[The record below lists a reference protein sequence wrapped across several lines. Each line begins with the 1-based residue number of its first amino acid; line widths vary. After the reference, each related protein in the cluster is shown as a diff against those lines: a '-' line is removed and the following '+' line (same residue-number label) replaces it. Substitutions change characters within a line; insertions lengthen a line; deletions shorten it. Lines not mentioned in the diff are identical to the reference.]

1 MKQSTNLPL
10 QKNRASPETVGRFF
24 CGIFFYPIGKP
35 YFYPIK
41 HNTMKQLSK
50 LFLVT
55 LIKAFLAYQILV
67 AVVSMF
73 YITKLFIMVFSFF
86 DHH

>member
-1 MKQSTNLPL
+1 
-10 QKNRASPETVGRFF
+10 
-24 CGIFFYPIGKP
+24 
-35 YFYPIK
+35 
-41 HNTMKQLSK
+41 MKQLSK

-86 DHH
+86 DRH